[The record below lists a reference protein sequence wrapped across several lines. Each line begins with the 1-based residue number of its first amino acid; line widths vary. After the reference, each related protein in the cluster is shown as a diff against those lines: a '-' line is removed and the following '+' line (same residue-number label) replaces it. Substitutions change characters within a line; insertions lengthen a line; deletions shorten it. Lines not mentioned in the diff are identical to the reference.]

1 MPVDSSDEDVRTRE
15 SREDP
20 KLSWDRFSDFLSH
33 LWVLVLVGFAA
44 IAVYPLIPVEEAQQA
59 LFWIICLSLGL
70 GVVSQVA
77 ILIGEGIAWIASREP
92 DANTAWS
99 FGTRTS
105 GAWTSPPYSA
115 VVANEPTSA
124 EPPTNATAP
133 N

>member
-1 MPVDSSDEDVRTRE
+1 MPVDSSAEDVRTCE

-44 IAVYPLIPVEEAQQA
+44 IAVYPLIPVEEAQQV

-70 GVVSQVA
+70 GVISQVA
-77 ILIGEGIAWIASREP
+77 ILIGEGIAWIAFRET

-99 FGTRTS
+99 FGT
-105 GAWTSPPYSA
+105 WTSPPYSA
-115 VVANEPTSA
+115 VVANEATST